1 MFDGRMDGMTYIGYV
16 SSFVMYELNS
26 HADQFDFQK
35 FYLWP
40 NKEAYCIFF
49 FLKSGESR
57 FCIG

>member
-40 NKEAYCIFF
+40 NKEAYCIF
-49 FLKSGESR
+49 SS
-57 FCIG
+57 